1 MNSPLAING
10 GTPVRTKLYP
20 AHNFIGSEEKEA
32 VIKVLDSGNLSQ
44 FIGGWHADFFGGP
57 EVKRLE
63 QAWCDYTGAKHA
75 VSVNSNT
82 SGLCAAVG
90 AAGVGPGDEVL
101 VVPYTMVAT
110 ATAIVTYNA
119 IPVFVDIDPETFC
132 MDTEDMKRKITP
144 RTKAI
149 MVVDLFGHPA
159 DIDTIMEVAGEHNLT
174 VIEDAAQAPGGTY
187 KGRNV
192 GTLSHMTIFSLNYH
206 KHIHCGEGGV
216 VMTDDPDLAL
226 RLQLIRNHGEAV
238 VGKIDVTELE
248 NTFGWNLRLT
258 EISAAIGTAQLAK
271 LDNLLAQRRE
281 NAHYLSEHLGEIPG
295 ITPPAIKHDSGHS
308 FYVQAF
314 LYDENE
320 IGVSRD
326 KFVQAVSAELP
337 LPEDREW
344 PLITAGYV
352 TPIYQ
357 LPMYQKKIAYANGHY
372 PFEGTDTNYDF
383 GSCPVVEDIN
393 KKIIVTEFMR
403 PPCDINDMKEVVQAF
418 KKVYEHRNQL

>member
-1 MNSPLAING
+1 
-10 GTPVRTKLYP
+10 
-20 AHNFIGSEEKEA
+20 
-32 VIKVLDSGNLSQ
+32 
-44 FIGGWHADFFGGP
+44 
-57 EVKRLE
+57 
-63 QAWCDYTGAKHA
+63 
-75 VSVNSNT
+75 
-82 SGLCAAVG
+82 
-90 AAGVGPGDEVL
+90 
-101 VVPYTMVAT
+101 
-110 ATAIVTYNA
+110 
-119 IPVFVDIDPETFC
+119 
-132 MDTEDMKRKITP
+132 
-144 RTKAI
+144 
-149 MVVDLFGHPA
+149 
-159 DIDTIMEVAGEHNLT
+159 MEVAGEHNLT